1 VNEDQEQLQPNAMT
15 VTVECGFC
23 RVKTHI
29 YADDQ
34 TGRVTESDIQALFT
48 QLGWDKGF
56 LLGLEFDICPTCV
69 AEITRPRETA

>member
-1 VNEDQEQLQPNAMT
+1 MNEDQEQLQPIAMT
-15 VTVECGFC
+15 VTVECGLC

-29 YADDQ
+29 S
-34 TGRVTESDIQALFT
+34 ESDIQAFFK

-69 AEITRPRETA
+69 VEIRRPQEAG